1 MSAVSEPGNPR
12 VGFVAGK
19 HIGTAV
25 QRNRAKRRLREA
37 IARVPLSSGTDYVV
51 IASKDV
57 LTVDFEALIQWLG
70 AATVDEEET

>member
-1 MSAVSEPGNPR
+1 MSVASEPGSPR

-37 IARVPLSSGTDYVV
+37 IARVPLSSDTDYVV

-57 LTVDFEALIQWLG
+57 LTVDFVALIRWLS
-70 AATVDEEET
+70 ATTLDEEET